1 MLLKPFQL
9 KYDLV
14 IHSNEP
20 RYWFFLF
27 GSLLLGTLL
36 VRLFDRLDSD
46 RKDVMLK
53 RFGILLFAGNLTLP
67 IYAILDPDQALTWHR
82 SLPLHFC
89 GMNYILI
96 AVNCFARNRYLFMF
110 TAFLGTIGGVH
121 GMLTPQLTVGDA
133 PLVLV
138 DYYMRHSAIIF
149 FPIVMA
155 RSFGF
160 QFVRYGWMWIY
171 VVAALISSSI
181 GVFNWLLNTV
191 FASDVMANYMYMWEA
206 PKVDNPFVPKWPWPY
221 YIFAL
226 HAGLN
231 LNLLVINVIYRW
243 RSPVAARA
251 HLPRW
256 KQLLT

>member
-1 MLLKPFQL
+1 M

-14 IHSNEP
+14 IHSDEP
-20 RYWFFLF
+20 RYWGFLL
-27 GSLLLGTLL
+27 GSLFLGILL
-36 VRLFDRLDSD
+36 VRFFSSLEEAQ
-46 RKDVMLK
+46 KTPMLK
-53 RFGILLFAGNLTLP
+53 RFGVLLFMGNVTLP
-67 IYAILDPDQALTWHR
+67 LYAILDPDQALTWHR

-96 AVNCFARNRYLFMF
+96 AVNCFARNRFIFMF

-121 GMLTPQLTVGDA
+121 GILTPQLTVGDA

-138 DYYMRHSAIIF
+138 DYYLRHLSIIF
-149 FPIVMA
+149 LPIVMA

-160 QFVRYGWMWIY
+160 QFVRYGWMFIY
-171 VVAALISSSI
+171 LSAAVISSSI
-181 GVFNWLLNTV
+181 GFFNWILNTLFSNEV
-191 FASDVMANYMYMWEA
+191 VANYMYMWEA
-206 PKVDNPFVPKWPWPY
+206 PKVDNPFVPEWPWPY

-231 LNLLVINVIYRW
+231 LNLLVINIIYRW
-243 RSPVAARA
+243 LSPLESMVKM
-251 HLPRW
+251 PRW

>member
-1 MLLKPFQL
+1 M

-20 RYWFFLF
+20 RYWFFLL
-27 GSLLLGTLL
+27 GSLLIGTLL

-138 DYYMRHSAIIF
+138 DYYMRHSAIVF

-181 GVFNWLLNTV
+181 GVFNWVLNTV

-206 PKVDNPFVPKWPWPY
+206 PKVKNPFLQGAPWPW
-221 YIFAL
+221 YILPL
-226 HAGLN
+226 HAALV
-231 LNLLVINVIYRW
+231 LHLIVINFGYRW
-243 RSPVAARA
+243 ASPLEELSGKAWWRRR
-251 HLPRW
+251 LI
-256 KQLLT
+256 

>member
-1 MLLKPFQL
+1 MPYDLSPEHFCFLKPFQL

-20 RYWFFLF
+20 RYWFFLL
-27 GSLLLGTLL
+27 GSLLIGILL
-36 VRLFDRLDSD
+36 VRFFDRLDSD

-67 IYAILDPDQALTWHR
+67 LYAILDPDQALTWHR

-138 DYYMRHSAIIF
+138 DYYMRHSAIVF

-181 GVFNWLLNTV
+181 GVFNWVLNTV
-191 FASDVMANYMYMWEA
+191 FANDVMANYMYMWI
-206 PKVDNPFVPKWPWPY
+206 VCC
-221 YIFAL
+221 
-226 HAGLN
+226 
-231 LNLLVINVIYRW
+231 
-243 RSPVAARA
+243 
-251 HLPRW
+251 
-256 KQLLT
+256 

>member
-1 MLLKPFQL
+1 LN
-9 KYDLV
+9 YDVV

-20 RYWFFLF
+20 RYWAFLL
-27 GSLLLGTLL
+27 GSLILGILL
-36 VRLFDRLDSD
+36 VHFFHRLEEEKKSP
-46 RKDVMLK
+46 MLK
-53 RFGILLFAGNLTLP
+53 RLGVFLFLGNVTLP
-67 IYAILDPDQALTWHR
+67 LYAILDPDQALTWHR

-96 AVNCFARNRYLFMF
+96 AVNCFARSRFVFLF

-121 GMLTPQLTVGDA
+121 GILTPQLVVGDA

-138 DYYMRHSAIIF
+138 DYYMRHTAIIF
-149 FPIVMA
+149 FPIIMA

-160 QFVRYGWMWIY
+160 QFIRFGWMWIY
-171 VVAALISSSI
+171 VAAALLSSSI
-181 GVFNWLLNTV
+181 GVFNWVLNTF
-191 FASDVMANYMYMWEA
+191 FAGDVMANYMYMWEA
-206 PKVDNPFVPKWPWPY
+206 PKADNPFVPKWPWPY

-231 LNLLVINVIYRW
+231 ANMLAINIVYRW
-243 RSPVAARA
+243 RSPLASMAQ
-251 HLPRW
+251 LPRW